1 MHIVI
6 IGNGIAGITAAR
18 VIRKA
23 SKHRITIISGE
34 TPFFYSRT
42 ALMYVYMRQMRFED
56 IKPYED
62 WFWEKN
68 KFELVHAWVDKLEPD
83 LHRLILD
90 DGTSIN
96 FDKLL
101 IATGSKPNKFNWPG
115 QDLDGVQGL
124 YSIQDLEGMEYH
136 SQNLNRAVI
145 VGGGLIGIEMAEM
158 FLSRDIPVTF
168 LVREGSYWDMVLP
181 KEESAMV
188 NRHILEHNI
197 DLKLGTE
204 LREIW
209 GDIKLGKVKA
219 VATNKGE
226 IIQCGFVGLTA
237 GVSPNIDFLHFSG
250 LALDKGVIV
259 NKNLQTNL
267 PDIFA
272 AGDCAQLQEPDIGRQ
287 AIEAVWYFAR
297 MMGENAGRNILA
309 SIESQS
315 PVPYEPGIWFN
326 SAKFL
331 DIEYQVY
338 GSVLPDL
345 PDSQSSIFWEHPD
358 GRKSIRVVYNR
369 KDESVI
375 GFLLMG
381 IRYRHEIC
389 EKWIKEKTHIEE
401 VIRHLGIANFDPEFY
416 PQYEQ
421 EIVNEY
427 NKLTGKSFHLE
438 TRRSP
443 GSAWKFLKKINEI
456 S

>member
-1 MHIVI
+1 
-6 IGNGIAGITAAR
+6 
-18 VIRKA
+18 
-23 SKHRITIISGE
+23 
-34 TPFFYSRT
+34 
-42 ALMYVYMRQMRFED
+42 
-56 IKPYED
+56 
-62 WFWEKN
+62 
-68 KFELVHAWVDKLEPD
+68 
-83 LHRLILD
+83 
-90 DGTSIN
+90 
-96 FDKLL
+96 
-101 IATGSKPNKFNWPG
+101 
-115 QDLDGVQGL
+115 
-124 YSIQDLEGMEYH
+124 
-136 SQNLNRAVI
+136 
-145 VGGGLIGIEMAEM
+145 
-158 FLSRDIPVTF
+158 
-168 LVREGSYWDMVLP
+168 
-181 KEESAMV
+181 
-188 NRHILEHNI
+188 
-197 DLKLGTE
+197 
-204 LREIW
+204 
-209 GDIKLGKVKA
+209 
-219 VATNKGE
+219 
-226 IIQCGFVGLTA
+226 
-237 GVSPNIDFLHFSG
+237 
-250 LALDKGVIV
+250 
-259 NKNLQTNL
+259 
-267 PDIFA
+267 
-272 AGDCAQLQEPDIGRQ
+272 
-287 AIEAVWYFAR
+287 